1 MSVFETP
8 ERAASWTGLSP
19 GNHESAGKRKSTR
32 TTKGN
37 PHLRSALC
45 EAAWSAAR
53 SKTHPLSRKFWSLA
67 ARCGKKKALIAIAR
81 RMLVIIFCMISRKE
95 PFRQPQL
102 I

>member
-1 MSVFETP
+1 M
-8 ERAASWTGLSP
+8 
-19 GNHESAGKRKSTR
+19 
-32 TTKGN
+32 
-37 PHLRSALC
+37 
-45 EAAWSAAR
+45 
-53 SKTHPLSRKFWSLA
+53 SRKFWSLA